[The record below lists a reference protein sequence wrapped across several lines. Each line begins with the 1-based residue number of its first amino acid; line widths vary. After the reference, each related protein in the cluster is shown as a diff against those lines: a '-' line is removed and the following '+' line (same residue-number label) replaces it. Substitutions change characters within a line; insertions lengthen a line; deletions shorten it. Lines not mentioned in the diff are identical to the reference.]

1 MANPIFANGLNGL
14 SDSKWSGVEG
24 SADKIV
30 GIDFR
35 TTPGVIQAHQA
46 MAKAS
51 STTIDEL
58 CKVSL
63 AVSDGSVLWFSSES
77 GKIWRE
83 SAGTYTLVHTT
94 VPTTGSASCTGA
106 KEYDS
111 NVWWATED
119 YVHKI
124 SVSGISGTWATYAE
138 QNYGLFHEGV
148 RDHDMQV
155 QNGALFI
162 ADGRQIGKIETPF
175 IDPVMPIESS
185 VGLSAAVSAIGR
197 TMFIEPVSAT
207 AYKHPEFK
215 QAQFLNIGSAATGTK
230 SFTVTPGPNRILVV
244 VVSSWRE
251 DSTTPSGD
259 TGVTFDGHAMTSP
272 SSGSGSLDST
282 RYKYGIYYYVAPD
295 VKTADVVVTWAGTES
310 ANRAI
315 QIFQFNDAKQTGAPI
330 TIGVNDAVNTSTFTL
345 TETDDMDDYEYHS
358 KLMYVRTR
366 TAGTTYTFT
375 DTEIQYETTGN
386 GNCGASISTT
396 GIGLYEPTTLFSLKA
411 PEYIT
416 ALHPFDIDLLIGT
429 KTDNV
434 NKARVLRW
442 DTANA
447 NYSADDDVDESG
459 INAFIK
465 DDNFVY
471 VQAGDYGRLYY
482 YNGEKL
488 EPYKRIPGAWSPSA
502 SARVY
507 PNAVAFHMGLPV
519 FGISNVTGNPLLQ
532 GIYGLGSYSS
542 QYPKVLSLDF
552 PLLETSGLTIG
563 AIVAKGADLYASY
576 KTATDVGVCKL
587 NWSAK
592 YDGAYLETRMLTPLK
607 LRSDLTTAS
616 RIFADYTSLPTS
628 TDISISVKKKYNTSY
643 TTLTTKNDTRRMQ
656 VRADVSVPEIANLQ
670 IKVGLTTNANNSPV
684 IENIAYE

>member
-1 MANPIFANGLNGL
+1 MATPLFSNGLNGL
-14 SDSKWSGVEG
+14 SDSKWSGIEG

-35 TTPGVIQAHQA
+35 TTPGVMQAHQA
-46 MAKAS
+46 MAKA
-51 STTIDEL
+51 TGATITEL
-58 CKVSL
+58 CKVSV

-94 VPTTGSASCTGA
+94 VPTSGSAGCSGA
-106 KEYDS
+106 NEYDG

-119 YVHKI
+119 YMHKI
-124 SVSGISGTWATYAE
+124 SVSGVGGTWATYAE

-155 QNGALFI
+155 QNGALFV
-162 ADGRQIGKIETPF
+162 ADGTQIGKIETPF
-175 IDPVMPIESS
+175 IDPVMPITSS
-185 VGLSAAVSAIGR
+185 VGIYAASSVIGN
-197 TMFIEPVSAT
+197 TLFIEPVSGT

-215 QAQFLNIGSAATGTK
+215 QSQYFNAGSAASATK
-230 SFTVTPGPNRILVV
+230 SITITPGQNRVIVV
-244 VVSSWRE
+244 IVSSWRE
-251 DSTTPSGD
+251 DATNPASD
-259 TGVTFDGHAMTSP
+259 TGVTFDGVAMSSP
-272 SSGSGSLDST
+272 GSSNGTLDST
-282 RYKYGIYYYVAPD
+282 RYKYNIYYLVNPD
-295 VKTADVVVTWAGTES
+295 VKTADVVASWAGTES

-315 QIFQFNDAKQTGAPI
+315 QIFQFNDANQTDSPI
-330 TIGVNDAVNTSTFTL
+330 AIGVNDAVNTSTFTL
-345 TETDDMDDYEYHS
+345 TETADMEDYEYHT
-358 KLMYVRTR
+358 KLMFVRTR
-366 TAGTTYTFT
+366 ASTDFTFT
-375 DTEIQYETTGN
+375 DTQIQRENTGN
-386 GNCGASISTT
+386 GTCGASISTT
-396 GIGLYEPTTLFSLKA
+396 GVGLYEPTTLFSLKS

-416 ALHPFDIDLLIGT
+416 TLHPFDIDLLIGT

-471 VQAGDYGRLYY
+471 VQAGDYGRMYY

-563 AIVAKGADLYASY
+563 ALIAKGADLYASY

-592 YDGAYLETRMLTPLK
+592 YNGAYLETRMLTTAK

-616 RIFADYTSLPTS
+616 RIFADYTSLPAS
-628 TDISISVKKKYNTSY
+628 TGITLGIKKKYDTNYTS
-643 TTLTTKNDTRRMQ
+643 LTVKDDTKRMQ
-656 VRADVSVPEIANLQ
+656 VRTDTSIPEIANLQ
-670 IKVGLTTNANNSPV
+670 IRTGLTVSGNNSPV